1 MSNRVIY
8 LKMQTDGKLKR
19 KTSTMP
25 FRYVLDTEDERLC
38 SPIPEELQ
46 ALDQALTYA
55 KSCGWRKA
63 SQWLLAKTDRYI
75 SDEGLK
81 KRSKLGTYLNET

>member
-1 MSNRVIY
+1 MGELTNINKIR
-8 LKMQTDGKLKR
+8 R
-19 KTSTMP
+19 KTSTIP
-25 FRYVLDTEDERLC
+25 FGYTLDTENKKLC

-46 ALDQALTYA
+46 ALDMALIYA

-63 SQWLLAKTDRYI
+63 SQWLLAKTDRYM

-81 KRSKLGTYLNET
+81 KRSKLGVYLNGEGSQAER

>member
-1 MSNRVIY
+1 
-8 LKMQTDGKLKR
+8 MQNDGKIKR
-19 KTSTMP
+19 KTSTIP
-25 FRYVLDTEDERLC
+25 FGYTLDTEDKKLC

-46 ALDQALTYA
+46 ALDQALIYA

-63 SQWLLAKTDRYI
+63 SQWLLAKTDRYM

-81 KRSKLGTYLNET
+81 KRSKLGVYLSE